1 MVKKVNGQEFE
12 NEAMKAPAAVV
23 DFSATWCGP
32 CRMMAPVLE
41 EISEKLGDQVSFYNV
56 DVDEVPELAQE
67 FRISSIPCLVLLK
80 NGIEADQSIGFRPGP
95 QIKAWIEEGKATLD
109 GGVWRMLRKAVVAFE
124 S

>member
-1 MVKKVNGQEFE
+1 MVKKVNGAQFE
-12 NEAMKAPAAVV
+12 SEVRNSAAAVV

-41 EISEKLGDQVSFYNV
+41 GISDEMAGKLDFYNV

-80 NGIEADQSIGFRPGP
+80 DGTAVDQLVGFRPGD
-95 QIKAWIEEGKATLD
+95 QIKAWIEENL
-109 GGVWRMLRKAVVAFE
+109 
-124 S
+124 